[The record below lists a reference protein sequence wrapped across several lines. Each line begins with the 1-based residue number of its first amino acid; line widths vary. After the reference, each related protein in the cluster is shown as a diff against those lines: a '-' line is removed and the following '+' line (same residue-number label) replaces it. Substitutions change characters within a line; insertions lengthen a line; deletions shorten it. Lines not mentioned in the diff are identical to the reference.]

1 MVTEQRVR
9 TCSYKVCRMV
19 PEEQVRTC
27 TSKVC
32 KMVRE
37 ECSPEVPCCE

>member
-1 MVTEQRVR
+1 
-9 TCSYKVCRMV
+9 MV

-37 ECSPEVPCCE
+37 ECSREVPCCE

>member
-1 MVTEQRVR
+1 MVPEQRVR

>member
-1 MVTEQRVR
+1 MVPEQRVR

-37 ECSPEVPCCE
+37 KCSREVPCCE